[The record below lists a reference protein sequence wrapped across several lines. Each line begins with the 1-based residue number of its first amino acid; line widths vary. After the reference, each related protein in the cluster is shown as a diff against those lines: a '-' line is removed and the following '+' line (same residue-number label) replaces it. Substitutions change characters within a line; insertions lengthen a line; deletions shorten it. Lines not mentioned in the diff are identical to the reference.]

1 VNDTAAA
8 DPSPPRAATAGART
22 ATRALDAIEIV
33 LDVLLVTLLLG
44 IVVDVAA
51 GVISRYVFNASFR
64 WTEELGFILFVWLI
78 FAGTTRAHRHRQH
91 IAVDFAARLAP
102 PAWRPALDFA
112 ANFIVAYTTCVMIF
126 SAWDAAILIGGVMP
140 ALGWPTAIR
149 YLPLCATAALG
160 LVCLVLREIESG
172 QSPWPMAA
180 AIALGTAVF
189 VLTGILDAVRM
200 PALAPT
206 QVMLIAFVAGVL
218 VGAPIGFVLLFSAY
232 LATWGADLLPAAAVA
247 QNMVN
252 GASKFI
258 LLAIPLFL
266 LAGYLMNAGGL
277 TTRLYNLAFALV
289 GHWRGGFAQVNV
301 VNSVLVGGVSGSSS
315 ADAAMDSKMLVPQ
328 MVKHGYSAA
337 FSCAI
342 TAASA
347 ILPNIIPPSIAM
359 LIYASIAQVSIL
371 KLFLAGY
378 LTGLLLAATLM
389 VCVYVISVR
398 RGYGH
403 DRSWVG
409 LAGLARAARLAIPVL
424 VMPVLI
430 VGGIRYG
437 VTTATEAGGIAVV
450 YALCVG
456 LYFREFG
463 LRDLCVN
470 FRDAAGDAALVGFLL
485 AVTAP
490 FGYVM
495 ISERL
500 PQLVVEWVVSVTR
513 EPLVLLLLINLLLLF
528 AGMFLDLA
536 VSILILV
543 PLTVP
548 VVTQLGIDPIHY
560 AIIVIVNL
568 MIGGIT
574 PPVGQLVF
582 VTSSIAKV
590 PTGDVF
596 RAAMPFL
603 IALLVGL
610 ALITVFPGISLF
622 LPRLLG

>member
-1 VNDTAAA
+1 VTQPSAAVPSSPRATAAGA
-8 DPSPPRAATAGART
+8 RAATRVLDIVE
-22 ATRALDAIEIV
+22 RVLDALLV
-33 LDVLLVTLLLG
+33 VLLVG
-44 IVVDVAA
+44 IVLDVAA
-51 GVISRYVFNASFR
+51 GVVSRYVFNASFR
-64 WTEELGFILFVWLI
+64 WTEELGFVMFVWLI
-78 FAGTTRAHRHRQH
+78 FIGITRAHRGHQH
-91 IAVDFAARLAP
+91 IAVDALARLAP
-102 PAWRPALDFA
+102 ASLKPVLAFG

-126 SAWDAAILIGGVMP
+126 SAWDAATLIGGVLP
-140 ALGWPTAIR
+140 ALGWPTEIR

-160 LVCLVLREIESG
+160 LGCLLLREIESG
-172 QSPWPMAA
+172 AGAWNMAA
-180 AIALGTAVF
+180 AILLGITVF
-189 VLTGILDAVRM
+189 VATGVLEAVRM
-200 PALAPT
+200 PALTPT
-206 QVMLIAFVAGVL
+206 QVMLGAFAIGVAI
-218 VGAPIGFVLLFSAY
+218 GAPVGYVLLFSAY

-277 TTRLYNLAFALV
+277 TTRLYDLAFALV

-301 VNSVLVGGVSGSSS
+301 VNSVFVGGVSGSSS
-315 ADAAMDSKMLVPQ
+315 ADAAMDTKMLVPQ
-328 MVKHGYSAA
+328 MVRHGYSAP

-378 LTGLLLAATLM
+378 LTGLVLAATLM
-389 VCVYVISVR
+389 ACVYVISVR
-398 RGYGH
+398 QGYGH
-403 DRSWVG
+403 DQRWVG
-409 LAGLARAARLAIPVL
+409 LAGVSKAARAALPVL

-450 YALCVG
+450 YALCLGLWLRAFRPGG
-456 LYFREFG
+456 LY
-463 LRDLCVN
+463 VN
-470 FRDAAGDAALVGFLL
+470 LRDAACDAALIGFLL

-500 PQLVVEWVVSVTR
+500 PQLVVAWVVSLTTD
-513 EPLVLLLLINLLLLF
+513 PLVLLLLINLVLLF

-548 VVTQLGIDPIHY
+548 VITQLGIDPIHY
-560 AIIVIVNL
+560 AMVVIINL

-582 VTSSIAKV
+582 VTSSIARV
-590 PTGDVF
+590 PTGEVF
-596 RAAMPFL
+596 RAVLPFL
-603 IALLVGL
+603 AALLVGL
-610 ALITVFPGISLF
+610 ALITIFPGISLF

>member
-1 VNDTAAA
+1 MV
-8 DPSPPRAATAGART
+8 
-22 ATRALDAIEIV
+22 ALLVGIV
-33 LDVLLVTLLLG
+33 L
-44 IVVDVAA
+44 DVAA
-51 GVISRYVFNASFR
+51 GVVSRYVFNASFR
-64 WTEELGFILFVWLI
+64 WTEELGFVMFVWLI
-78 FAGTTRAHRHRQH
+78 FFGITRAHRRRQH
-91 IAVDFAARLAP
+91 IAVDVVARSAPAAL
-102 PAWRPALDFA
+102 RPAFEFG

-126 SAWDAAILIGGVMP
+126 SAWDAATLIGGVLP
-140 ALGWPTAIR
+140 ALGWPTEVR

-160 LVCLVLREIESG
+160 LACLLLREIESG
-172 QSPWPMAA
+172 GAVLNMVA
-180 AIALGTAVF
+180 AIAFGVAVF
-189 VLTGILDAVRM
+189 VATGVLDLVRI

-206 QVMLIAFVAGVL
+206 QVMLGAFSVGVL
-218 VGAPIGFVLLFSAY
+218 LGAPVGYVLLFSAY

-247 QNMVN
+247 QNMIN

-277 TTRLYNLAFALV
+277 TTRLYDLAFALV

-315 ADAAMDSKMLVPQ
+315 ADAAMDTKMLVPQ
-328 MVKHGYSAA
+328 MVRHGYTAS

-378 LTGLLLAATLM
+378 LTGLVLAGTLM

-403 DRSWVG
+403 DRRWIGRS
-409 LAGLARAARLAIPVL
+409 GLARAVRAAIPVL
-424 VMPVLI
+424 VMPLLI
-430 VGGIRYG
+430 VGGIRFG
-437 VTTATEAGGIAVV
+437 ITTATEAGGIAVV
-450 YALCVG
+450 YALG
-456 LYFREFG
+456 LGFWLREFRPG
-463 LRDLCVN
+463 DLLAN
-470 FRDAAGDAALVGFLL
+470 LRDAAGDAALIGFLL

-500 PQLVVEWVVSVTR
+500 PQQVVQWVVSLTTD
-513 EPLVLLLLINLLLLF
+513 PLVLLLLINLVLLF

-548 VVTQLGIDPIHY
+548 VVTQMGVDPIHY

-582 VTSSIAKV
+582 VTSSIARV
-590 PTGDVF
+590 PATEVF
-596 RAAMPFL
+596 RASMPFL
-603 IALLVGL
+603 AALLVGL

>member
-1 VNDTAAA
+1 MEFLAN
-8 DPSPPRAATAGART
+8 
-22 ATRALDAIEIV
+22 
-33 LDVLLVTLLLG
+33 
-44 IVVDVAA
+44 VV
-51 GVISRYVFNASFR
+51 
-64 WTEELGFILFVWLI
+64 
-78 FAGTTRAHRHRQH
+78 
-91 IAVDFAARLAP
+91 
-102 PAWRPALDFA
+102 
-112 ANFIVAYTTCVMIF
+112 VAYTTCVLIF

-140 ALGWPTAIR
+140 ALGWPTEIR
-149 YLPLCATAALG
+149 YLPLCATGALG
-160 LVCLVLREIESG
+160 LVCLVLRDVEEG
-172 QSPWPMAA
+172 HGAGPMLA
-180 AIALGTAVF
+180 AIAIGIAMFLLTTVF
-189 VLTGILDAVRM
+189 EVVQLPRLS
-200 PALAPT
+200 PT
-206 QVMLIAFVAGVL
+206 QVMLVAFVFGIA
-218 VGAPIGFVLLFSAY
+218 VGAPIAFVLLFAAY
-232 LATWGADLLPAAAVA
+232 LATWGADLMPPAAVA
-247 QNMVN
+247 QNMIN
-252 GASKFI
+252 GASRFI

-315 ADAAMDSKMLVPQ
+315 ADAAMDTKMLVPQ
-328 MVKHGYSAA
+328 MVRHGYSAA

-342 TAASA
+342 TASSA

-378 LTGLLLAATLM
+378 LTGFTLAATLM
-389 VCVYVISVR
+389 VCVWIVSVR
-398 RGYGH
+398 KGYGH
-403 DRSWVG
+403 DQAWVG
-409 LAGLARAARLAIPVL
+409 FPALGRTAWAALPVL
-424 VMPVLI
+424 VLPVLI

-437 VTTATEAGGIAVV
+437 VTTATEAGGIAVI

-456 LYFREFG
+456 LAFREFD
-463 LRDLCVN
+463 LRDLYWN
-470 FRDAAGDAALVGFLL
+470 LRDAASDAALIGFLL

-500 PQLVVEWVVSVTR
+500 PQLLVQWAVAFTSDA
-513 EPLVLLLLINLLLLF
+513 LVLLLLINLLLLF

-536 VSILILV
+536 VSLLIIV
-543 PLTVP
+543 PLAVP
-548 VVTQLGIDPIHY
+548 AVTQLGVDPIHF
-560 AIIVIVNL
+560 ALIVIVNL

-590 PTGDVF
+590 STGEVF
-596 RAAMPFL
+596 RACVPFL

-610 ALITVFPGISLF
+610 ALITIFPGISLF